1 MKEYVKR
8 GDLVI
13 LLGVLVL
20 SGLLYVPLLF
30 NKGGAAAE
38 VLSDGEVFERIDLD
52 SVKEPYTINVRGS
65 VILVEHGKIG
75 YLESDCPNGEC
86 VRFGMLSRAGAA
98 AACVPNRTMIRVI
111 SVDREEDGPDAVTY

>member
-13 LLGVLVL
+13 LIGVLVL

-30 NKGGAAAE
+30 SRGGTVAE
-38 VLSDGEVFERIDLD
+38 VLSDGEVVERIDLD
-52 SVKEPYTINVRGS
+52 SVNEPYTIKIRGS
-65 VILVEHGKIG
+65 VILVEPGKIG

-98 AACVPNRTMIRVI
+98 AACVPNRTMIRI
-111 SVDREEDGPDAVTY
+111 LSANREKDGPDAVTY